1 MNQLVNFSAASMSSM
16 DISELVQ
23 SRHDKVKRSIERL
36 VERGVIVQPPM
47 GNEQSADTLGRSRRT
62 QIYIFTGE
70 QGKRDSII
78 VVAQLCPEFTARLV
92 DRWQELEKRV
102 KPSNV
107 DLHNPH
113 ALRRALLDYTEQVIH
128 LETEN
133 LSLERTINT
142 ITQTPAGVKFQ
153 QACKILNIKQPILAN
168 WLRQHSWDRKL
179 NNTRASTY
187 YSQGRGY
194 CETKYEEVAR
204 IRPNGDPYTF
214 TKIEFFILPK
224 GMQVLA
230 KYFGK
235 AEQS

>member
-1 MNQLVNFSAASMSSM
+1 MSELAPFPSIKMDHLEIANLVHKRPDNVKRTIESLVNTDIISHPQIEDGIKSAN
-16 DISELVQ
+16 
-23 SRHDKVKRSIERL
+23 
-36 VERGVIVQPPM
+36 GVIPKVYVF
-47 GNEQSADTLGRSRRT
+47 S
-62 QIYIFTGE
+62 GE

-78 VVAQLCPEFTARLV
+78 VVAQLCPELTARLV
-92 DRWQELEKRV
+92 DRWQELEKQV
-102 KPSNV
+102 KSTNV
-107 DLHNPH
+107 DLHDPH

-128 LETEN
+128 LETQKQ
-133 LSLERTINT
+133 SLERTIDT

-153 QACKILNIKQPILAN
+153 QACKILNIKQAILAN

-187 YSQGRGY
+187 YSQERGY

-204 IRPNGDPYTF
+204 LRPNGDPYTF

-230 KYFGK
+230 KFFGK
-235 AEQS
+235 AE

>member
-1 MNQLVNFSAASMSSM
+1 MNSLVEPALTMSSRE
-16 DISELVQ
+16 IAELTGKEHKNVI
-23 SRHDKVKRSIERL
+23 RTVKDLLSAEILDAQIEPL
-36 VERGVIVQPPM
+36 KFEYRGQWFDYYEL
-47 GNEQSADTLGRSRRT
+47 N
-62 QIYIFTGE
+62 
-70 QGKRDSII
+70 KRDSL
-78 VVAQLCPEFTARLV
+78 VLVARLSPEFTAHIV
-92 DRWQELEKRV
+92 DRWQELEKQV
-102 KPSNV
+102 KQTNV
-107 DLHNPH
+107 DLHDPH
-113 ALRRALLDYTEQVIH
+113 ALRRALLNYTEQVIH
-128 LETEN
+128 LETQN
-133 LSLERTINT
+133 KSLERTIDT

-153 QACKILNIKQPILAN
+153 QACKILNIKQAILAN

-187 YSQGRGY
+187 YSQERGY

-235 AEQS
+235 VEQI

>member
-1 MNQLVNFSAASMSSM
+1 MSLLAPFSGIKMDHLEIANLVHKRPDNVKRTIESLI
-16 DISELVQ
+16 DISVISHPQIE
-23 SRHDKVKRSIERL
+23 DGVKSAN
-36 VERGVIVQPPM
+36 GVIPK
-47 GNEQSADTLGRSRRT
+47 
-62 QIYIFTGE
+62 IYVFSGE

-78 VVAQLCPEFTARLV
+78 VVAQLCPELTARLV
-92 DRWQELEKRV
+92 DRWQELEKQV
-102 KPSNV
+102 KQTNV
-107 DLHNPH
+107 DLHDPH
-113 ALRRALLDYTEQVIH
+113 ALRRALLNYTEQVIH
-128 LETEN
+128 LETQKQ
-133 LSLERTINT
+133 SLERTIDT

-153 QACKILNIKQPILAN
+153 QACKILNIKQAVLAN

-187 YSQGRGY
+187 YSQERGY

-204 IRPNGDPYTF
+204 VRPNGDPYTF

-235 AEQS
+235 VETA

>member
-1 MNQLVNFSAASMSSM
+1 MNQLAPFSGIKM
-16 DISELVQ
+16 DHLEIANLVHK
-23 SRHDKVKRSIERL
+23 RPDNVKRTIESL
-36 VERGVIVQPPM
+36 IDTGVISHPQIED
-47 GNEQSADTLGRSRRT
+47 GIKSANGVIPK
-62 QIYIFTGE
+62 IYVFSGE

-92 DRWQELEKRV
+92 DRWQDLEKRV
-102 KPSNV
+102 KPSNI

-133 LSLERTINT
+133 HSLEQTINT

-153 QACKILNIKQPILAN
+153 QACKILNIKQAILAN

-187 YSQGRGY
+187 YSQERGY

-230 KYFGK
+230 KFFGK
-235 AEQS
+235 AD

>member
-1 MNQLVNFSAASMSSM
+1 MNQITFSEQARTSLLTMSSRE
-16 DISELVQ
+16 IAELTGKEHKNVIRTIKDLLAAKILDAQ
-23 SRHDKVKRSIERL
+23 IEPL
-36 VERGVIVQPPM
+36 KFEYRGQRFDYYEL
-47 GNEQSADTLGRSRRT
+47 N
-62 QIYIFTGE
+62 
-70 QGKRDSII
+70 KRDSLIL
-78 VVAQLCPEFTARLV
+78 VARLSPEFTAHIV
-92 DRWQELEKRV
+92 DRWQELEKQV
-102 KPSNV
+102 KHTNNV
-107 DLHNPH
+107 DLHDPR

-128 LETEN
+128 LETQN
-133 LSLERTINT
+133 QSLERTIDT

-153 QACKILNIKQPILAN
+153 QACKILNIKQAILAN

-187 YSQGRGY
+187 YSQKCGY

-230 KYFGK
+230 KFFGK
-235 AEQS
+235 AE

>member
-1 MNQLVNFSAASMSSM
+1 MNSLVEPALTMSSRE
-16 DISELVQ
+16 IAELTGKEHKNVI
-23 SRHDKVKRSIERL
+23 RTVKDLLAAEILDAQIEPL
-36 VERGVIVQPPM
+36 KFEYRGQWFDYYEL
-47 GNEQSADTLGRSRRT
+47 N
-62 QIYIFTGE
+62 
-70 QGKRDSII
+70 KRDSL
-78 VVAQLCPEFTARLV
+78 VLVARLSPEFTAHIV
-92 DRWQELEKRV
+92 DRWQELEKQV
-102 KPSNV
+102 KQANV
-107 DLHNPH
+107 DLHDPH
-113 ALRRALLDYTEQVIH
+113 ALRRALLNYTEQVIH
-128 LETEN
+128 LETQKQ
-133 LSLERTINT
+133 SLERTIDT

-153 QACKILNIKQPILAN
+153 QACKILNVKQAVLAN

-187 YSQGRGY
+187 YSQKCGY

-235 AEQS
+235 AETA

>member
-1 MNQLVNFSAASMSSM
+1 MNSLITPALTMSSRE
-16 DISELVQ
+16 IAELTGKEHKNVI
-23 SRHDKVKRSIERL
+23 RTVKDLLAAEILDAQIEPL
-36 VERGVIVQPPM
+36 KFEYRGQWFDYYEL
-47 GNEQSADTLGRSRRT
+47 N
-62 QIYIFTGE
+62 
-70 QGKRDSII
+70 KRDSL
-78 VVAQLCPEFTARLV
+78 VLVARLSPEFTAHIV
-92 DRWQELEKRV
+92 DRWQELEKQV
-102 KPSNV
+102 KSTNV
-107 DLHNPH
+107 DLHDPH

-128 LETEN
+128 LETQN
-133 LSLERTINT
+133 QSLERTIDT

-153 QACKILNIKQPILAN
+153 QACKILNIKQAVLAN

-187 YSQGRGY
+187 YSQERGY

-230 KYFGK
+230 KFFGK
-235 AEQS
+235 GE

>member
-1 MNQLVNFSAASMSSM
+1 MNQIASFSGIKMDHLEIANLVHKRPDN
-16 DISELVQ
+16 
-23 SRHDKVKRSIERL
+23 VKRTIESL
-36 VERGVIVQPPM
+36 ADADIISHPQIEDGIKSANGVIPKVYVF
-47 GNEQSADTLGRSRRT
+47 S
-62 QIYIFTGE
+62 GE
-70 QGKRDSII
+70 PGKRDSII

-92 DRWQELEKRV
+92 DRWQELEKQV
-102 KPSNV
+102 KHANNI
-107 DLHNPH
+107 DLHDPH
-113 ALRRALLDYTEQVIH
+113 ALRRALLNYTEQVIQ
-128 LETEN
+128 LEIQN
-133 LSLERTINT
+133 QSLERTIDT
-142 ITQTPAGVKFQ
+142 ITKTPAGVKFQ
-153 QACKILNIKQPILAN
+153 QACKLLNIKQAILAN

-187 YSQGRGY
+187 YSQKCGY

-235 AEQS
+235 AE